1 MKGDTQM
8 IIFQAKAFLSRE
20 DLAKYAENIRKQA
33 DTGIIVIDNMFEVMA
48 TDDEH
53 IVIKTDGETIC

>member
-1 MKGDTQM
+1 VKGDTQM

-20 DLAKYAENIRKQA
+20 DLAKNAENIRKQA